1 MDAQALSRP
10 RVAVLGGIN
19 GAGKTT
25 ASSRILHEALHI
37 PVFTNADAI
46 ARSLNAFDPESEA
59 MKAGR
64 IMLEHMRAMTAARR
78 SFAFETTL
86 AARTYARWL
95 GEMKRDGYAV
105 HLFYFWLE
113 SADMAIGRVAAR
125 VASGGHFVPDD
136 TIRRRYS
143 RSVRNFL
150 ELYRPL
156 VTTWQVYDN
165 NNGGSRLIAFNNSFF
180 DTVIDDDRW
189 ELFNRS
195 ADDDGADDDAG
206 GRPD

>member
-1 MDAQALSRP
+1 MDAQTTARP
-10 RVAVLGGIN
+10 QVAVLGGIN

-25 ASSRILHEALHI
+25 ASQRILRDAMRI

-46 ARSLNAFDPESEA
+46 ARGLNAFDPESEA
-59 MKAGR
+59 FRAGR
-64 IMLEHMRAMTAARR
+64 VMLDHMRELVAARR

-95 GEMKRDGYAV
+95 GELRRGGYDV
-105 HLFYFWLE
+105 HLFYYWLD
-113 SADMAIGRVAAR
+113 SPDLSIRRVAER
-125 VASGGHFVPDD
+125 VRAGGHFVPDD

-143 RSVRNFL
+143 RSVGNFL
-150 ELYRPL
+150 NLYRPV

-165 NNGGSRLIAFNNSFF
+165 SNGGSRLIAFNNSFF
-180 DTVIDDDRW
+180 DTILDPDRW

-195 ADDDGADDDAG
+195 ADDDGTDD
-206 GRPD
+206 

>member
-1 MDAQALSRP
+1 VVAQTTP
-10 RVAVLGGIN
+10 QPQVAVLGGIN

-25 ASSRILHEALHI
+25 ASQRILREALRI

-46 ARSLNAFDPESEA
+46 ARGLNAFDPESEA

-64 IMLEHMRAMTAARR
+64 IMLEHMRAMAAARR

-95 GEMKRDGYAV
+95 GGMKRDGYAV
-105 HLFYFWLE
+105 HLFYYWLE
-113 SADMAIGRVAAR
+113 SADMAINRVADR
-125 VASGGHFVPDD
+125 VKSGGHHVPDD

-156 VTTWQVYDN
+156 VTTWQVFDN
-165 NNGGSRLIAFNNSFF
+165 SRGGSRLIAFHNGFF
-180 DTVIDDDRW
+180 DTVIDEDRW

-195 ADDDGADDDAG
+195 ADDGGTDDASKN
-206 GRPD
+206 

>member
-1 MDAQALSRP
+1 VDAQAQP
-10 RVAVLGGIN
+10 QVAILGGIN

-25 ASSRILHEALHI
+25 ASQRILRDALRI

-46 ARSLNAFDPESEA
+46 ARGLNAFDPESEA

-64 IMLEHMRAMTAARR
+64 IMLDHLREMAAARR

-95 GEMKRDGYAV
+95 ADLRRDGYTV
-105 HLFYFWLE
+105 HLFYYWLE
-113 SADMAIGRVAAR
+113 SPDMAIRRVAER
-125 VASGGHFVPDD
+125 VRAGGHFVPDD

-150 ELYRPL
+150 ELYRQV

-165 NNGGSRLIAFNNSFF
+165 SNGGSRLIAFNNSYF
-180 DTVIDDDRW
+180 DTVVDDARW
-189 ELFNRS
+189 ELFERS
-195 ADDDGADDDAG
+195 ADDGGTDDTAG